1 MGVDSRGRQITGRT
15 DALMFVTIDPKTGRV
30 AMASVPRDMVQ
41 VPIGPGRSFGS
52 NFVRINALYLDL
64 ARGVNKRKG
73 LQKMVKAMEYM
84 AGIEID
90 RYAMVG
96 FEGVRNL
103 VDKIGGVDV
112 RLSRPLVD
120 RSMHVVM
127 NGRRGLVLK
136 KGKNHMTGPVALSF
150 ARTRHTD
157 NDYERARRQQ
167 QLIAAAVQK
176 VIKNGPRKLPTML
189 RSFKGNIITD
199 FDLKDGADA
208 AGAGAQG
215 QAQELQELR
224 PGSVEVGRSG

>member
-1 MGVDSRGRQITGRT
+1 
-15 DALMFVTIDPKTGRV
+15 
-30 AMASVPRDMVQ
+30 MASVPRDMVQ

-64 ARGVNKRKG
+64 AQGVSKKKG
-73 LQKMVKAMEYM
+73 IQKMVKAMEYM

-103 VDKIGGVDV
+103 VAKIGGVDI

-120 RSMHVVM
+120 RYLHVVM

-136 KGKNHMTGPVALSF
+136 KGKNHLTGPVALAF
-150 ARTRHTD
+150 ARTRHAD
-157 NDYERARRQQ
+157 NDYERGRRQQ
-167 QLIAAAVQK
+167 QLIAATVQK
-176 VIKNGPRKLPTML
+176 VIKNGGKRLPAL
-189 RSFKGNIITD
+189 LKAFKGNILTD
-199 FDLKDGADA
+199 FDIKDGAGA
-208 AGAGAQG
+208 ARPGGQG

-224 PGSVEVGRSG
+224 AGPVEMGRAG